1 MQTAGGAAAGFGV
14 GEVYLPGAWDGGMRV
29 KLVSRRGF
37 SGLELPALSD
47 VLSLIRKGLELPE
60 ILGN

>member
-1 MQTAGGAAAGFGV
+1 
-14 GEVYLPGAWDGGMRV
+14 MRV

-37 SGLELPALSD
+37 IELELPALSD

-60 ILGN
+60 RLGN